1 MGYEKPLTGAERVAR
16 RRAALRAQG
25 LKPKTIWV
33 PDVKSTDFRE
43 RAERSCQWLWD
54 RVPEEEAVM
63 TWIDEMNAEVFAD
76 LDQREDEVRRGQAG

>member
-1 MGYEKPLTGAERVAR
+1 MGYEKPLTGAERVAK

-33 PDVKSTDFRE
+33 PDVNSAEFRV

-54 RVPEEEAVM
+54 RVPEEEQVM
-63 TWIDEMNAEVFAD
+63 AFIDAMNAEVFAD
-76 LDQREDEVRRGQAG
+76 LEQREEEFRRGQTG